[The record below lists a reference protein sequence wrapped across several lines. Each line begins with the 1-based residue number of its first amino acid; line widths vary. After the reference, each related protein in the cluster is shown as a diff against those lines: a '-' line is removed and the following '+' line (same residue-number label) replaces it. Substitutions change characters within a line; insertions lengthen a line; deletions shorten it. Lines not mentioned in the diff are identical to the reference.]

1 MVAEPATFRPF
12 HALHERQTNGHRA
25 RDPCTSANRGRNDHS
40 QITIYE
46 NEDQEDRDR
55 FDAYTLPTR
64 VEAFDADK
72 EPGVERTV
80 KLISARDFRKA
91 RSSDAFSSIS

>member
-1 MVAEPATFRPF
+1 MLYTKG
-12 HALHERQTNGHRA
+12 RQTDIAPAILA
-25 RDPCTSANRGRNDHS
+25 RLRIAVET
-40 QITIYE
+40 ITAKLQSYE